1 MWPGFDGTLYTR
13 DQFAAHVASLT
24 IGPYA
29 KFIVMHATGAP
40 TLKQWEET
48 PEAQRVANLQRY
60 YEQNLNW
67 QHGPHLFIGP
77 EHIVGFSD
85 LRVRG
90 THCSCWNFS
99 SIGIETAGNWNT
111 EDFNTGDGAKVRDNF
126 VFAAAVLH
134 KHLGLRPEGYVKG
147 VSGLHLHRECAADG
161 HFECPH
167 AVGGAFDKDDIV
179 KRILAAMDALPA
191 LVANPTLVAAAPKL
205 TPTPPVEP
213 AAGSVAWLQLR
224 LNAFGATPA
233 LKVDNDWGELTRD
246 AMRAFQKAHAISPTW
261 SPDPATIAALR
272 DDPPAAKAA

>member
-13 DQFAAHVASLT
+13 EQFAAHVAGLT

-29 KFIVMHATGAP
+29 KFVVMHATGAP
-40 TLKQWEET
+40 TLKQWQAY

-60 YEQNLNW
+60 YEQSLHW

-77 EHIVGFSD
+77 NDIVGFSD

-99 SIGIETAGNWNT
+99 SIGIETAGDWNV
-111 EDFNTGDGAKVRDNF
+111 EDFNSGDGAKVRDNF

-134 KHLGLRPEGYVKG
+134 KHLGLRPDGYVKG

-167 AVGGAFDKDDIV
+167 AANAAFDKDDIV

-191 LVANPTLVAAAPKL
+191 LIADPALVASAAKL
-205 TPTPPVEP
+205 TPKAPVEP
-213 AAGSVAWLQLR
+213 AEGSVAWMQGRINLFDSKAML
-224 LNAFGATPA
+224 T
-233 LKVDNDWGELTRD
+233 VDNDWGPLTRD
-246 AMRAFQKAHAISPTW
+246 AMRTFQMAHGLAQTW
-261 SPDPATIAALR
+261 SPDAATIAALR
-272 DDPPAAKAA
+272 EDPAAKAA